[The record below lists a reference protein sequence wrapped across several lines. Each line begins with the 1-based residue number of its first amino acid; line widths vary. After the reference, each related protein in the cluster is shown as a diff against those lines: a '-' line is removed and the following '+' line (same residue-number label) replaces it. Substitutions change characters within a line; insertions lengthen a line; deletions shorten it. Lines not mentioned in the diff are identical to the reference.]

1 MLRANSLGIEG
12 PLQVSCPS
20 PAALVVRSPEDWPQL
35 ASFRPPDGEY
45 LTSMVDY
52 TDYMNLRSVLR
63 FFKQQAGSYPS
74 IFADK
79 LDQGIV
85 KNNPA
90 RRRILQGLLDLNI
103 IERVQDHYY
112 LNTGKLS
119 ETGVDLPSLNSGE
132 PNQAVLKLISDLNG
146 QR

>member
-1 MLRANSLGIEG
+1 
-12 PLQVSCPS
+12 
-20 PAALVVRSPEDWPQL
+20 
-35 ASFRPPDGEY
+35 
-45 LTSMVDY
+45 MVDY